1 MLDYFYKLI
10 GYYKRR
16 GLSKTLDRILE
27 YLRRENPIRIMIVKS
42 LQRKKLVTEY
52 YPNTKRLII
61 FLTPDRDIINGG
73 ILSINSIYNET
84 CRLKHALDAE
94 VVMCTVPG
102 NFPLLKYTKFE
113 NQNYL
118 FTLQDVLAYFQSCK
132 HLLIHIPETYV
143 EEFAKYCSTERIL
156 QKTAVTSFQFNI
168 LLQNINL
175 APSRHFIEDLKQWG
189 TVTCTTAH
197 EAYTNART
205 QERFG
210 CPVHKLSTYVSP
222 EQYCMKS
229 YREKENL
236 MIISPDEHELKSAV
250 LGTISKNM
258 PGIRLQ
264 IIQNL
269 TYEEFKSTISRAK
282 WALTFGEGLDGYFI
296 EPIFSGCVGF
306 AVYNEQFFTD
316 DFRSC
321 RTVYPSYQSLLD
333 SICNDMAE
341 LDNQESFTR
350 YQREQYECCA
360 KYYSY
365 QQYQDNIFSFY
376 RKYYLPVIRNWEAD
390 FTAPTVAD
398 ETSM

>member
-1 MLDYFYKLI
+1 
-10 GYYKRR
+10 
-16 GLSKTLDRILE
+16 
-27 YLRRENPIRIMIVKS
+27 
-42 LQRKKLVTEY
+42 
-52 YPNTKRLII
+52 
-61 FLTPDRDIINGG
+61 
-73 ILSINSIYNET
+73 
-84 CRLKHALDAE
+84 
-94 VVMCTVPG
+94 
-102 NFPLLKYTKFE
+102 
-113 NQNYL
+113 
-118 FTLQDVLAYFQSCK
+118 
-132 HLLIHIPETYV
+132 
-143 EEFAKYCSTERIL
+143 
-156 QKTAVTSFQFNI
+156 
-168 LLQNINL
+168 
-175 APSRHFIEDLKQWG
+175 
-189 TVTCTTAH
+189 
-197 EAYTNART
+197 
-205 QERFG
+205 
-210 CPVHKLSTYVSP
+210 
-222 EQYCMKS
+222 
-229 YREKENL
+229 

-258 PGIRLQ
+258 PDIRLQ

-306 AVYNEQFFTD
+306 AVYNEQFFTH

-333 SICNDMAE
+333 SICNDMTE
-341 LDNQESFTR
+341 LDNEDSFTR

-398 ETSM
+398 ETGM